1 MVRATCWG
9 GGGEKEI
16 TYFFPDSSNNIENNT
31 EHVMKVNF
39 SWKVFW
45 TNRRK
50 GAAHTYIVEGLAI
63 LYPANETTLEIVTLA
78 PKHEKWGIPDRAV
91 WVTQPKGIS
100 LGSWEM
106 NTWGHHPHNPSMV
119 SRAGPSWFHEQI
131 YFSVHFLRLQAI
143 TLRLGQP
150 CPDLC
155 PLPYSYVSHLGP
167 LCSQPYG
174 LPVTPWAP
182 PESSVSLHFHS
193 SPNPVMS
200 CLL

>member
-1 MVRATCWG
+1 MSKSTSA
-9 GGGEKEI
+9 
-16 TYFFPDSSNNIENNT
+16 Y
-31 EHVMKVNF
+31 
-39 SWKVFW
+39 
-45 TNRRK
+45 
-50 GAAHTYIVEGLAI
+50 
-63 LYPANETTLEIVTLA
+63 
-78 PKHEKWGIPDRAV
+78 
-91 WVTQPKGIS
+91 IS
-100 LGSWEM
+100 LGFRQFKQHKKQKTEICPPFPPPPPLFFLSAAL
-106 NTWGHHPHNPSMV
+106 H
-119 SRAGPSWFHEQI
+119 
-131 YFSVHFLRLQAI
+131 HFLAGKCNISDKDCSVAICIHKEISLIII

-155 PLPYSYVSHLGP
+155 PLPDSYVSHLGP